1 MLRQRSTS
9 AVARH
14 KRPHLLPRG
23 VLPLFV
29 LLVLAALALMYP
41 YSALLDRILRDTRGD
56 ELTVSYLNAMLRTDP
71 ANPELRLRLARQWLS
86 RNDFAAA
93 RRVLM
98 PLLAD
103 DVPRRIEARML
114 LWEVAEQEWRRLA
127 ADDTRRDTVRRAL
140 LQELHELARLPVAE
154 VDRFE
159 LARRAL
165 ELGDR
170 ALALTIYRNSASG
183 ALPAAWFAEQSR
195 SYLAAG
201 EYEAAAEVLMV
212 ARRREARPLAARQL
226 YFDAVDVMR
235 QSGRMADAL
244 ALAERELR
252 GLASDPEVL
261 EYLTRLALA
270 AGRPDIASKYARQM
284 LRLSLLQQVERAE
297 WARLWGDVALRHVVY
312 DGETPVRDGAKGE
325 PRLPFDD
332 RRYTLGYEVFLAN
345 RELDEAWR
353 VAASAVRQAPDNAA
367 WRQRLAQ
374 VSEWSGR
381 PQEALRHWRWLAE
394 HGVQG
399 EATDALLR
407 LAPGLF
413 DDEALIIGLRQRVAE
428 RPGDDRL
435 LGALVDA
442 YERIGD
448 PEAAIA
454 YLREVARR
462 RPERAVLQA
471 LADIAE
477 RAADLPLAIA
487 TLREMDARFGADVA
501 RAFKRSGFH
510 LLRGELRLA
519 YEALDSARDQAL
531 PSDVTY
537 WRRLGNIAQMLQRD
551 DTAEVAYAR
560 LINGGTASAS
570 DYDVLIDLLAAEE
583 PARAADLAVQAWR
596 HFPAPDRLLR
606 ALDLYAVA
614 GAWSSFGRL
623 LGELDAAAL
632 ASAQADPRFLR
643 LRARYFRETGK
654 GAAALADLRQLLV
667 LTPQDAEAREA
678 YLWQLIDRRDTTT
691 LRRVLARNETVWA
704 RDPALHDVLA
714 AAWMAL
720 SLPRVALDRYLSPR
734 VAAHRGDFLWMM
746 NLADAYE
753 QDQQTDRAWRLRAAA
768 WRNRRTSSENAEA
781 VPDAARRVAWVR
793 LANALRPGDPAL
805 AALRG
810 LLRLDRDAGAPIDAA
825 SRELVL
831 AWYQDQALPEAVRG
845 YLWSAYARHEQ
856 LPLWAD
862 MAAAI
867 NEGDM
872 TRAAALQDRWGGAAA
887 RYDQI
892 TVARNRGDDALAA
905 TVAFEAQSLQRDD
918 EALQLQ
924 LAEVLQTQASRVDA
938 DISAADYGRF
948 GEGGNWREHQ
958 AKLAVAT
965 QLTPALRIS
974 ASIGATLRSVPDA
987 GFVVPDTRVGT
998 LALAWR
1004 KNDGSLR
1011 FEAGSYAAAERWT
1024 GLRVEQNVRVFA
1036 NADVGW
1042 KLAWRD
1048 PATETLALRALGWRD
1063 LAAVEAGWAIDAR
1076 DRVSVQFEWSRYAT
1090 QAAQTLGYGRLLSL
1104 NYSHAFRQ
1112 QSRDLYGEA
1121 FVSRY
1126 RTSTS
1131 DVPPSGPAAGVPIA
1145 SLLPQGYDLVG
1156 LRLRSDT
1163 KFATD
1168 YSRSWRPY
1176 GSLGT
1181 TWNSTAGLGFDA
1193 LAGLA
1198 GSVFGADHAAIDFRR
1213 EQGQTASVSSTT
1225 VFGMRYWIDF

>member
-1 MLRQRSTS
+1 MLRQRSTL
-9 AVARH
+9 AVARD

-29 LLVLAALALMYP
+29 LLVLAALGLMYP
-41 YSALLDRILRDTRGD
+41 YTTLLDRILNDTRGD
-56 ELTVSYLNAMLRTDP
+56 ELTVGYLNAMLRTDP
-71 ANPELRLRLARQWLS
+71 HNPELRLRLARQWLS

-127 ADDTRRDTVRRAL
+127 ADDTRRDSVRRAL
-140 LQELHELARLPVAE
+140 LQELHELARLPVSE

-170 ALALTIYRNSASG
+170 ALALTIYRNSANG
-183 ALPAAWFAEQSR
+183 ALPVDWFAEQSR

-201 EYEAAAEVLMV
+201 EYEAAAEVLMI
-212 ARRREARPLAARQL
+212 ARRRELRPLAARRL
-226 YFDAVDVMR
+226 YFEAEGVMR
-235 QSGRMADAL
+235 QSGRVADAL

-252 GLASDPEVL
+252 GLANDPEVL

-284 LRLSLLQQVERAE
+284 LKLSLLQQLERAA
-297 WARLWGDVALRHVVY
+297 WARLWGDVQLRLATAEVEPAT
-312 DGETPVRDGAKGE
+312 GNGTRGE
-325 PRLPFDD
+325 PQLPFDD

-367 WRQRLAQ
+367 WRLRLAQ

-394 HGVQG
+394 HGENG

-413 DDEALIIGLRQRVAE
+413 DDEALILGLRQRVAE

-454 YLREVARR
+454 YLREISRR

-487 TLREMDARFGADVA
+487 TLRDMDARFGADVA

-510 LLRGELRLA
+510 LLRGELRAA
-519 YEALDSARDQAL
+519 YDALEAARDQAL
-531 PSDVTY
+531 ASDVSY
-537 WRRLGNIAQMLQRD
+537 WRRLGNIAQLLQRD
-551 DTAEVAYAR
+551 DTAEAAYAR
-560 LINGGTASAS
+560 MIGAGIASAN

-606 ALDLYAVA
+606 ALDLYAAA
-614 GAWSSFGRL
+614 GAWPAFGRV

-643 LRARYFRETGK
+643 LRARYLRETGQ

-678 YLWQLIDRRDTTT
+678 FLWQLIDRRDTST
-691 LRRVLARNETVWA
+691 LRRVLAKHEAIWA

-720 SLPRVALDRYLSPR
+720 SLPRVALDRYLAPR
-734 VAAHRGDFLWMM
+734 AATHRGDFLWMM

-753 QDQQTDRAWRLRAAA
+753 QDQQAERAWRLRAAA
-768 WRNRRTSSENAEA
+768 WRNRSMPAANADV
-781 VPDAARRVAWVR
+781 VPEAARRAAWVR
-793 LANALRPGDPAL
+793 LANVLKPGDPAL

-810 LLRLDRDAGAPIDAA
+810 LLRLDREAGAALNPA

-831 AWYQDQALPEAVRG
+831 AWYQDQGLPESVRG

-872 TRAAALQDRWGGAAA
+872 ARAAALQDRWGGAVS
-887 RYDQI
+887 RYEQI
-892 TVARNRGDDALAA
+892 TVARSRGDDALAA
-905 TVAFEAQSLQRDD
+905 TIAFDAQGEQRDD

-924 LAEVLQTQASRVDA
+924 LAEVLPTQANRA
-938 DISAADYGRF
+938 ELQASAADYGRF
-948 GEGGNWREHQ
+948 GAGSWRERETT
-958 AKLAVAT
+958 LAGAT
-965 QLTPALRIS
+965 QLTPSLRLNLV
-974 ASIGATLRSVPDA
+974 AGDTARSVSDSS
-987 GFVVPDTRVGT
+987 VDVPDTRYGA
-998 LALAWR
+998 LGLAWR
-1004 KNDGSLR
+1004 TRDGVVKL
-1011 FEAGSYAAAERWT
+1011 ELGSYAAAEHWT
-1024 GLRVEQNVRVFA
+1024 GLRASQSGRLFA
-1036 NADVGW
+1036 NADFGW
-1042 KLAWRD
+1042 KLAWRE

-1063 LAAVEAGWAIDAR
+1063 VVGAEAGWAIDAR
-1076 DRVSVQFEWSRYAT
+1076 DRVSLQLEWSRYAT
-1090 QAAQTLGYGRLLSL
+1090 QTAQTLGYGRLLSL
-1104 NYSHAFRQ
+1104 NFSHAIRQ
-1112 QSRDLYGEA
+1112 QSRDLFAEA
-1121 FVSRY
+1121 FATRY
-1126 RTSTS
+1126 RTSNA
-1131 DVPPSGPAAGVPIA
+1131 DVQASGLAAAVPIA
-1145 SLLPQGYDLVG
+1145 SLLPQGYDLLG

-1163 KFATD
+1163 RFATD

-1176 GSLGT
+1176 GSLGVS
-1181 TWNSTAGLGFDA
+1181 WNSTSGVGFDA
-1193 LAGLA
+1193 SAGLA
-1198 GSVFGADHAAIDFRR
+1198 GSVLGGDHAAIDFRR
-1213 EQGQTASVSSTT
+1213 EQGQTASISSTT
-1225 VFGMRYWIDF
+1225 VLGMRYWIDF